1 MKLTRTDGRQG
12 NQARTRGMSSKNSQ
26 PVKPLQ
32 TSPRTEES
40 RFISFFQEVHRT
52 FHQAVGS
59 AGDCRDRFYRL
70 GDHTIQLRFANAAL
84 FPFITPALDHLI
96 TQPHQSPA
104 LTICLWDNVST
115 HTLMPPLSWPFSDYV
130 IRGGIHTYTG
140 DRIIA
145 ALYGGSRILHLLD
158 MEHNLALYCM
168 HDATQFPR
176 YQVSSP
182 LLTILHW
189 GLRPYGLQLIHAAA
203 VGTPTLGGALIV
215 GKGGSGKS
223 TTALTC
229 LNSEFSYVSDDYC
242 LLSAN
247 PIPYAYNL
255 YNTAKLDADAIQHL
269 PYLASALD
277 QPDTLYD
284 GKRLIFVNRQFPA
297 KIVNGFPLRAILVPR
312 ITGRAETKVRPTS
325 SATGLRALAP
335 NTMFQLTG
343 FDTAAFETI
352 AAVVKEVP
360 CYTLEIGTDRATI
373 PAAIIDVLS
382 HRAHT

>member
-1 MKLTRTDGRQG
+1 MKSTRLAGRQG
-12 NQARTRGMSSKNSQ
+12 NRTRPRGMSSTDDQ
-26 PVKPLQ
+26 PIEPLQ
-32 TSPRTEES
+32 TSPRTDEA

-52 FHQAVGS
+52 FHQAVES
-59 AGDCRDRFYRL
+59 AGECRDRFYRL

-84 FPFITPALDHLI
+84 IPFITPALDHLAA
-96 TQPHQSPA
+96 QPHQSPA

-158 MEHNLALYCM
+158 SEQNLALYCI
-168 HDATQFPR
+168 HDAAQFPR

-189 GLRPYGLQLIHAAA
+189 GLRRYGLQLVHAAA
-203 VGTPTLGGALIV
+203 VGTPALGGVLIV

-223 TTALTC
+223 TTALAC
-229 LNSEFSYVSDDYC
+229 LNSELSYVSDDYC
-242 LLSAN
+242 LLSTN
-247 PIPYAYNL
+247 PAPSAYNL
-255 YNTAKLDADAIQHL
+255 YNTAKLDADAVQHV
-269 PYLASALD
+269 PYLASAID

-284 GKRLIFVNRQFPA
+284 GKHLIFLHRQYPE
-297 KIVNGFPLRAILVPR
+297 KIVTGFPLRAILVPR
-312 ITGRAETKVRPTS
+312 ITGRAETKARPTS
-325 SATGLRALAP
+325 SAAGLWALAP

-343 FDTAAFETI
+343 FDTAAFETL

-360 CYTLEIGTDRATI
+360 CYTLDLGTDRAAI
-373 PAAIIDVLS
+373 PAVIMDVLS
-382 HRAHT
+382 QRAHA